1 MFEILN
7 NFKIFNNYQFK
18 ELVMVD
24 YISESNKHIEEYF
37 DYYLNGDN
45 RKLNY
50 AVFLNGA
57 WGSGKTWFIRK
68 YIEKLEGLG
77 KEVVYISLNG
87 VKDVGQ
93 LNSLML
99 AEIYPLINGSMTKAV
114 AKGIGGLLKGL
125 KVDLTSFKAEDFLK
139 FKPSTIFIFDDLERC
154 KIDIDEL
161 FGHVNNLVE
170 HLGAKTI
177 LIADESKIEDSKY
190 SEIKEKLVD
199 ATFVYVEESLVA
211 IDSILNEI
219 SDGFLKTLLIS
230 KKDNILNIFN
240 LSDYKNLRSL
250 KQTIYSFEHFFNQSF
265 FTRSN
270 NFDEEIFT
278 RILQTYIVLS
288 LEIKR
293 GNFKTGILNFTE
305 DPNFYNGKSL
315 TEKIALNTRGIN
327 CKEAYDFVS
336 KYNIE
341 MSDYIF
347 EKDSWNS
354 LLLKRIIDKDLINK
368 ELDERYYRVELEK
381 PAWYQLM
388 SYYDLEESEFDS
400 LINQAKLSLQEDTLE
415 NWEDVIHTFS
425 MLIYFKSISLVDF
438 EFEFLK
444 EHALSLFYK
453 IIPINENIKT
463 LRDIEYREHA
473 SGQAFFAKG
482 INSFEVFLDEV
493 NYAYERKYQSFL
505 NDKANELLNLML
517 NNPDLFYHRINLT
530 NSRENLFYDVPILN
544 EIDSLHFSEVLCD
557 LHKSH
562 LIIILN
568 ALRKRYKL
576 EMNDPIYLKERG
588 WINNVVNNIN
598 EVILPK
604 STRLKKSKIEQ
615 RILPLLKEIETSA
628 YVGT

>member
-1 MFEILN
+1 
-7 NFKIFNNYQFK
+7 
-18 ELVMVD
+18 
-24 YISESNKHIEEYF
+24 
-37 DYYLNGDN
+37 
-45 RKLNY
+45 
-50 AVFLNGA
+50 
-57 WGSGKTWFIRK
+57 
-68 YIEKLEGLG
+68 
-77 KEVVYISLNG
+77 
-87 VKDVGQ
+87 
-93 LNSLML
+93 
-99 AEIYPLINGSMTKAV
+99 MTKSI
-114 AKGIGGLLKGL
+114 AKGMGGLLKGL
-125 KVDLTSFKAEDFLK
+125 KIDLTSFKSEDFLK

-177 LIADESKIEDSKY
+177 LIADESKIKDSKY

-199 ATFVYVEESLVA
+199 ATFVYAEESLVA

-219 SDGFLKTLLIS
+219 SDGFLKALLIR
-230 KKDNILNIFN
+230 KKDNILNVFN

-265 FTRSN
+265 FTLNN

-278 RILQTYIVLS
+278 RILQNYIVLS
-288 LEIKR
+288 LEVKR

-305 DPNFYNGKSL
+305 DPNFYNSKSL
-315 TEKIALNTRGIN
+315 TEKLAFNTRGIK

-368 ELDERYYRVELEK
+368 ELDERYYRVEHEK
-381 PAWYQLM
+381 PVWYQLM

-400 LINQAKLSLQEDTLE
+400 LINQAKLSLQGDTLE
-415 NWEDVIHTFS
+415 NWEDVIHAFS
-425 MLIYFKSISLVDF
+425 MLIYFQSISLVDF
-438 EFEFLK
+438 DFEFFK

-453 IIPINENIKT
+453 IIPINEKIKT

-505 NDKANELLNLML
+505 NDKANELLNLMV

-530 NSRENLFYDVPILN
+530 NSSENLFYDVPILN
-544 EIDSLHFSEVLCD
+544 EIDYLHFSEVLCD
-557 LHKSH
+557 LPKSK
-562 LIIILN
+562 LLTILT

-576 EMNDPIYLKERG
+576 EMQDPIYPKEKD
-588 WINNVVNNIN
+588 WINNVVKNIN
-598 EVILPK
+598 EVILPR
-604 STRLKKSKIEQ
+604 STRLKIAKIEQ
-615 RILPLLKEIETSA
+615 RILPLLKEIDMSA